1 MHTKHFW
8 ILYKMYAILL
18 VFSICKTMLKLK
30 VLTLSLQQCWSEKPL
45 HSLQSLPNSYE
56 VLWYSFRHIYILC
69 CGKLYVTTSERI
81 RMVPFPGLKGPVF
94 SLSFRK
100 SFHSWKWLCT
110 FIWKVHIK
118 NLCDLFTLRLPKFDL
133 LSTQAMYCLTFFG
146 SPCVRY
152 ILLQAIPAQ
161 LSLAHNAIATYS
173 VRIWTFYAIKFG
185 EQIELCR
192 SLAGKHTCHS
202 NVSENAWIV
211 LATKSYFII

>member
-1 MHTKHFW
+1 MHTKHLW

-30 VLTLSLQQCWSEKPL
+30 VLALSLQQCWSEKPL
-45 HSLQSLPNSYE
+45 HSLQSSPNSYE

-69 CGKLYVTTSERI
+69 CGKLYVTTSGRI
-81 RMVPFPGLKGPVF
+81 RMDPFSGLKRPIFFLNF
-94 SLSFRK
+94 SK
-100 SFHSWKWLCT
+100 SLTVENDWEVLL
-110 FIWKVHIK
+110 IVHTR
-118 NLCDLFTLRLPKFDL
+118 NLCVHSEVVKMLFVINSSNALPYL
-133 LSTQAMYCLTFFG
+133 FG
-146 SPCVRY
+146 SLCVWY
-152 ILLQAIPAQ
+152 ILLQAVPAQ

>member
-1 MHTKHFW
+1 M
-8 ILYKMYAILL
+8 

-30 VLTLSLQQCWSEKPL
+30 VLTLSLQQCRSEKPL

-56 VLWYSFRHIYILC
+56 VLWNSFRHIYILC
-69 CGKLYVTTSERI
+69 CGKLYVTTSGRI
-81 RMVPFPGLKGPVF
+81 RMDPFSGLKRPIFFLNF
-94 SLSFRK
+94 SK
-100 SFHSWKWLCT
+100 SFHCRKWLGNT
-110 FIWKVHIK
+110 FDSAHQKSLWFVHSEVVK
-118 NLCDLFTLRLPKFDL
+118 MLFVINSSNALPHL
-133 LSTQAMYCLTFFG
+133 FG
-146 SPCVRY
+146 SLCVWY
-152 ILLQAIPAQ
+152 ILLQAVPAQ